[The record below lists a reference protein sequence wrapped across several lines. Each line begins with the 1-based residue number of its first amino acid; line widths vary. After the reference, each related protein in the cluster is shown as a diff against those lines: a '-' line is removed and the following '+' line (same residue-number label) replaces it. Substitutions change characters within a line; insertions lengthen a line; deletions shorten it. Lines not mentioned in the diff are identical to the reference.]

1 MGNPFWN
8 HYQQGKLKFAAAGLA
23 AAIPSGVVFFLLY
36 EVLGMREFWIWYTSG
51 FLFYTIFV
59 FGYAYIDDDATLFSD
74 KDSRSKSK
82 LIGVHLSYLCA
93 LFLVV
98 QTAEYL
104 KPHLPASMLSE
115 SRKGS
120 SWFEVIVFVAMA
132 IVFFVEEDW
141 LKAEEQKPDSEGA

>member
-36 EVLGMREFWIWYTSG
+36 EVLGMREFWIWYISG

-59 FGYAYIDDDATLFSD
+59 FGYAYIDDDSTLFSD
-74 KDSRSKSK
+74 KDSRSKNK

-93 LFLVV
+93 I
-98 QTAEYL
+98 
-104 KPHLPASMLSE
+104 
-115 SRKGS
+115 SRG
-120 SWFEVIVFVAMA
+120 
-132 IVFFVEEDW
+132 
-141 LKAEEQKPDSEGA
+141 PDGRVS